1 MFTFIKRHWVA
12 YLVGALIALALGFGV
27 AYAVGVI
34 GSTPE
39 ATRIEQTEAEQED
52 AETSEDA
59 SAETD
64 ASSAS

>member
-39 ATRIEQTEAEQED
+39 TTRLEQIEAEQED
-52 AETSEDA
+52 AEASEDA

>member
-39 ATRIEQTEAEQED
+39 VTRIEQTEAEQED
-52 AETSEDA
+52 AEASEDA

>member
-39 ATRIEQTEAEQED
+39 ATEAEQED
-52 AETSEDA
+52 AEASEDA